1 MNSRRRVNSD
11 VRPLR
16 LAIMN
21 VVRKTFTKLD
31 GSRKAEIFE
40 RADGTFGFEEL
51 AYAHDEAAWFPAG
64 KYSVAIIDSMD
75 RAISE
80 ARGRIAWLSVEAEQ
94 LVGPERR

>member
-1 MNSRRRVNSD
+1 MPG

-16 LAIMN
+16 LATMVI
-21 VVRKTFTKLD
+21 RKTFTKLD
-31 GSRKAEIFE
+31 GSRRVEIFE

-51 AYAHDEAAWFPAG
+51 AYANDEGAWLPSG

-80 ARGRIAWLSVEAEQ
+80 AIGRIAWLSVEAEQ
-94 LVGPERR
+94 IVGPGRG